1 MEFQNQFQE
10 ADQMPKYEC
19 LLFDLDDT
27 LYPLSSGLS
36 DQCTKNIEEFMVQ
49 KLGIEEKRVTEVNQV
64 LYKNYGTSIAG
75 LKAIGYNFDNEDY
88 HSFVH
93 GRLPYENLRPD
104 PVLRTLLLSLPY
116 RKLIF
121 SNGNNVHVAKTL
133 SKLGLDDCFEGVI
146 SFETL
151 NPTKDDEGCS
161 TSVFDR
167 SCLFDAGI
175 SELPATPIVC
185 KPFANAYEQAFKK
198 ANINPQRTIFF
209 DDSLRNIQTGK
220 NMGLHTVLVGSS
232 NRTKGV
238 DYAIESIHNIRE
250 ALPELWEI
258 DNKNTDTAR
267 TLSGKLA
274 MEKSVTAEA

>member
-1 MEFQNQFQE
+1 MEFQNQYQQ

-36 DQCTKNIEEFMVQ
+36 KQCTKNIEEFMVK

-64 LYKNYGTSIAG
+64 LYKNYGTSMAG
-75 LKAIGYNFDNEDY
+75 LKAIGYNFDNDDY

-104 PVLRTLLLSLPY
+104 HVLRTLLLSLPY

-121 SNGNNVHVAKTL
+121 SNGDKVHVAKTL
-133 SKLGLDDCFEGVI
+133 SKLGLNDCFEGVI
-146 SFETL
+146 CFETL
-151 NPTKDDEGCS
+151 NPTNDDEGCS
-161 TSVFDR
+161 GTSVFDH
-167 SCLFDAGI
+167 SCLFDAEI
-175 SELPATPIVC
+175 SELPVTPIVC
-185 KPFANAYEQAFKK
+185 KPFANAYEQAFEK
-198 ANINPQRTIFF
+198 ANINPQRTLFF
-209 DDSLRNIQTGK
+209 DDSIRNIQAGK
-220 NMGLHTVLVGSS
+220 NIGLHTVLVGTS

-258 DNKNTDTAR
+258 NNKDTAMGR
-267 TLSGKLA
+267 TFSGKLLA
-274 MEKSVTAEA
+274 IETSVTV